1 MADDAGHDE
10 PVVVYS
16 LRVELQPGGG
26 YTVVERI
33 HGNGTCAAGEYTAEE
48 ALDRLAW
55 WAEVSRDSVP
65 IREEILNAA
74 ERAEHEARLRKA
86 GP

>member
-16 LRVELQPGGG
+16 LRVELQPSGG
-26 YTVVERI
+26 YVVVERAY
-33 HGNGTCAAGEYTAEE
+33 GSGVCAAGEPTVAA
-48 ALDRLAW
+48 ALERLVR

>member
-26 YTVVERI
+26 YTVVERAY
-33 HGNGTCAAGEYTAEE
+33 GSGVCAAGDYTVAA
-48 ALDRLAW
+48 ALERLVR
-55 WAEVSRDSVP
+55 WAELTTDDGL

-74 ERAEHEARLRKA
+74 ERAEH
-86 GP
+86 